1 MEQQKE
7 NIQYYFAKNF
17 FMKKTAEQ
25 MVYNAK
31 NWQWQR
37 TCKEFRTWQKNI
49 AAFARTA
56 SRHNFKEI
64 LYQEVHSGIYV
75 PKYVSYKSR

>member
-1 MEQQKE
+1 
-7 NIQYYFAKNF
+7 
-17 FMKKTAEQ
+17 MKKTAEQ

-56 SRHNFKEI
+56 SMDYFKEI
-64 LYQEVHSGIYV
+64 LYLEVHSGQRFWQRWLDRKNYQTEMMLWAV
-75 PKYVSYKSR
+75 FGRQG

>member
-1 MEQQKE
+1 
-7 NIQYYFAKNF
+7 
-17 FMKKTAEQ
+17 
-25 MVYNAK
+25 MVCNAK

-75 PKYVSYKSR
+75 PKHIF

>member
-1 MEQQKE
+1 
-7 NIQYYFAKNF
+7 
-17 FMKKTAEQ
+17 MKKTAEQ

-56 SRHNFKEI
+56 SRDYFKEI
-64 LYQEVHSGIYV
+64 LYQEVFMYLNIFLILSRAVDLQKWVDKTDSVMYYGI
-75 PKYVSYKSR
+75 

>member
-1 MEQQKE
+1 MQKIG
-7 NIQYYFAKNF
+7 NGKGRVRNFARGK
-17 FMKKTAEQ
+17 
-25 MVYNAK
+25 
-31 NWQWQR
+31 
-37 TCKEFRTWQKNI
+37 KNI

>member
-1 MEQQKE
+1 
-7 NIQYYFAKNF
+7 
-17 FMKKTAEQ
+17 MKKTAQQ

-56 SRHNFKEI
+56 SRDYFKEI
-64 LYQEVHSGIYV
+64 LYQKVHSGIYV
-75 PKYVSYKSR
+75 PKCILFNIFEYCKLVEKKLCS

>member
-1 MEQQKE
+1 
-7 NIQYYFAKNF
+7 
-17 FMKKTAEQ
+17 MKKTAEQ

-64 LYQEVHSGIYV
+64 LYQEVLSGIYV
-75 PKYVSYKSR
+75 PKYIYFNIFEYLPV